1 MRSLTIRVSDEEHK
15 LILAV
20 AAHRFMSVNGVV
32 RAHFHDLAVQDGL
45 ILPPDA
51 EPKSTPDAKP
61 AKPPIERR
69 PIPLGVNAW
78 RDEIMNRVNAG
89 EPLADVAES
98 YGVALKDAK
107 AKLDAA
113 REFHTAQSL
122 KYDPVDP
129 DNPTEAEQRVNAEI
143 ARRRLQD
150 MGLL

>member
-61 AKPPIERR
+61 PVVRR
-69 PIPLGVNAW
+69 PIPSGVNAW
-78 RDEIMNRVNAG
+78 RDEIMARVDAG

-113 REFHTAQSL
+113 REFRTTQSL
-122 KYDPVDP
+122 NYDPADP

>member
-45 ILPPDA
+45 IPP
-51 EPKSTPDAKP
+51 PDAKP
-61 AKPPIERR
+61 TTSATSTKPPVVRR
-69 PIPLGVNAW
+69 PIPSGVNAW
-78 RDEIMNRVNAG
+78 RDEIMARVDAG

-113 REFHTAQSL
+113 REFRTTQSL
-122 KYDPVDP
+122 DYDPADP
-129 DNPTEAEQRVNAEI
+129 DNPTEAEQAINAEI